1 VRSGIVY
8 LVGAGPGAPGLLT
21 LRGRDCLQRADVVL
35 YDYLANPELL
45 IHAPVDAE
53 KIFAGKHGQGP
64 HVLEQ
69 GDINDLLI
77 QRAGEG
83 LCVVRLKGGDPM
95 VFGRGAEEAEILRAA
110 GVRFEIVP
118 GVTSALA
125 VPSLAGIPV
134 THRDWVSGVTI
145 LTGHD
150 AADKKETR
158 IRWASVAQAGN
169 TIVILMGLT
178 QMRRNLEALETEGL
192 APETPAAAIQWGGS
206 PSQRT
211 VIGTLHD
218 LADQVAAL
226 EMRPPVTV
234 VIGEVVR
241 LRESVEWF
249 ESRPLFGRRIV
260 VTRPRHQAP
269 RLASLLTEQGAE
281 VLECPTI
288 EITPLDATPL
298 RQEIQHLDSYDLL
311 IFTSANGVDQFFR
324 ILQEEGLDARSLA
337 GLRLAAIGPQTA
349 RSLADRQLLVDV
361 LPTEFRAEGIL
372 DSLGTDSL
380 AGCRVL
386 LPRAEGARAI
396 LPDTLRE
403 RGAAVT
409 EVLTYRSVAPAD
421 GVAAWEAIVAGGIP
435 DCVTFTSSSTFTS
448 FLGILD
454 QARGGRSVLDTMK
467 LACIGPI
474 TARTIRDAGWDVD
487 IEANPFTIPDLA
499 AAITAK
505 L

>member
-1 VRSGIVY
+1 MNSGVVY
-8 LVGAGPGAPGLLT
+8 LVGAGPGAPELLT
-21 LRGRDCLQRADVVL
+21 LRGRDCLRQADVIL

-45 IHAPVDAE
+45 SHAPPEAE
-53 KIFAGKHGQGP
+53 RIFAGKHGQGP

-69 GDINDLLI
+69 EDINRLLVE
-77 QRAGEG
+77 RARQG

-95 VFGRGAEEAEILRAA
+95 VFGRGAEEAEVLRAA

-158 IRWASVAQAGN
+158 VRWSSVAQAGN

-178 QMRRNLEALETEGL
+178 QIRRNLKSLRDAGL
-192 APETPAAAIQWGGS
+192 SPQTPAAAIQWGGS
-206 PSQRT
+206 PAQRT
-211 VIGTLHD
+211 LIGTLDD
-218 LADQVAAL
+218 LADQVAAADL
-226 EMRPPVTV
+226 RPPVTV

-241 LRESVEWF
+241 LRSSVEWF
-249 ESRPLFGRRIV
+249 ESRPLFGRRVV

-269 RLASLLTEQGAE
+269 RLAGLLAEQGAE

-288 EITPLDATPL
+288 EIVPLEATPL
-298 RQEIQHLDSYDLL
+298 RDEIQNLASYDVL
-311 IFTSANGVDQFFR
+311 IFTSTNGVDQFFQ
-324 ILQEEGLDARSLA
+324 ILREEGLDARSLA
-337 GLRLAAIGPQTA
+337 GIRLAAIGPQTA
-349 RSLADRQLLVDV
+349 RSLADRQLMVDI

-372 DSLGTDSL
+372 EAIGTDSIE
-380 AGCRVL
+380 GCRIL
-386 LPRAEGARAI
+386 LPRAEGARQI
-396 LPDTLRE
+396 LPDTLRA
-403 RGAAVT
+403 RGAHVT
-409 EVLTYRSVAPAD
+409 EILTYRSVAPDD
-421 GVAAWEAIVAGGIP
+421 GLAVWEKIVDGGVP
-435 DCVTFTSSSTFTS
+435 DCITFTSSSTFTS

-454 QARGGRSVLDTMK
+454 HSREGRSILNK
-467 LACIGPI
+467 IQLASIGPI
-474 TARTIRDAGWDVD
+474 TAQTIRDAGWSVA

>member
-1 VRSGIVY
+1 MSSGLVY

-21 LRGRDCLQRADVVL
+21 LRGRECLEQADVVL

-45 IHAPVDAE
+45 AHAPPEAE
-53 KIFAGKHGQGP
+53 RIFAGKHGQGP

-69 GDINDLLI
+69 ADINRLLI
-77 QRAGEG
+77 DRASEG

-95 VFGRGAEEAEILRAA
+95 VFGRGAEEAEILREA
-110 GVRFEIVP
+110 GIRFEIVP

-150 AADKKETR
+150 AADKKETQ
-158 IRWASVAQAGN
+158 IHWEAVAQAGN

-178 QMRRNLEALETEGL
+178 QMRRNLSALQAAGL

-206 PSQRT
+206 PAQKT
-211 VIGTLHD
+211 LVGTLED
-218 LADQVAAL
+218 LADQVASL
-226 EMRPPVTV
+226 NLRPPVTV

-241 LRESVEWF
+241 LRSSVEWF
-249 ESRPLFGRRIV
+249 ERRPLFGRRIV
-260 VTRPRHQAP
+260 VTRPKHQAP
-269 RLASLLTEQGAE
+269 RLAGLLAEQGAE

-288 EITPLDATPL
+288 EILPLDATPL
-298 RQEIQHLDSYDLL
+298 REEIQRLDSYDVL
-311 IFTSANGVDQFFR
+311 IFTSTNGVDQFFR
-324 ILQEEGLDARSLA
+324 ILKEERLDARSLA
-337 GLRLAAIGPQTA
+337 GLRLVAIGPQTA

-361 LPTEFRAEGIL
+361 LPSEFRAEGIL
-372 DSLGTDSL
+372 EAFAQDSLE
-380 AGCRVL
+380 GCRVL
-386 LPRAEGARAI
+386 LPRAEGARSI
-396 LPDTLRE
+396 LPETLRE
-403 RGAAVT
+403 RGANVT
-409 EVLTYRSVAPAD
+409 EILTYRSVAPQD
-421 GVAAWEAIVAGGIP
+421 GVAAWDKIVAEGLP
-435 DCVTFTSSSTFTS
+435 DCITFTSSSTFTS

-454 QARGGRSVLDTMK
+454 QSREGRSVLDKIK
-467 LACIGPI
+467 LASIGPI
-474 TARTIRDAGWDVD
+474 TARTIRDAGWAAD

-499 AAITAK
+499 AAITEK